1 VRQPDGLPIL
11 RGLCA
16 PAGSTGDGPGSPPA
30 RALAGHPLSFYWAHP
45 ESGTRFAAYGE
56 AARWEARTPREL
68 REVFSMLTAPHAVG
82 WLDGPAT
89 ARDRPRGPFFGAV
102 AFDPDE
108 PLGPEWAGF
117 APARWAAPR
126 IAVFSAG
133 GRRSVAAFGDQ
144 AGRDLD
150 LAVRALATPP
160 AAAPVP
166 RVEAAAPNGARHAW
180 DELISSALG
189 RIERNELNKVVLAR
203 TVDVRGE
210 RPFPEPELLAALE
223 SRHPT
228 CHTFFL
234 RGDGGTAFAGATP
247 ETLCRLEGRDLATD
261 ALAGSARLAEAQ
273 ALLDRSK
280 ELREHAWVVEHVV
293 AALRSI
299 SERVEAAEG
308 PEVRKLADV
317 AHLYTP
323 IHARLRDGKGVADVV
338 ETLHPTPAVGGVPSR
353 AAMRFISEEEKL
365 GRGLYAGIVGV
376 CGPGRADLA
385 VALRCALLRGPS
397 ARLYVGAGIVAG
409 STAEGEWAE
418 TELKARALLS
428 ALGVSG

>member
-16 PAGSTGDGPGSPPA
+16 AAGPAATGAGPPA
-30 RALAGHPLSFYWAHP
+30 RTLAGHGLSFYWAHP

-56 AARWEARTPREL
+56 TLRTEARSPRDL
-68 REVFSMLTAPHAVG
+68 RDLFASLTAPGAVE
-82 WLDGPAT
+82 WLDGPAD
-89 ARDRPRGPFFGAV
+89 ARDRPPGPFFGAV

-117 APARWAAPR
+117 APVRWAAPR
-126 IAVFSAG
+126 IVVFSAA

-150 LAVRALATPP
+150 LAFRALSIPQP
-160 AAAPVP
+160 AAPLP
-166 RVEAAAPNGARHAW
+166 RVEATPPNGARSAW
-180 DELISSALG
+180 GDLVSAALG
-189 RIERNELNKVVLAR
+189 SIERSELSKVVLAR
-203 TVDVRGE
+203 TVDVRSE
-210 RPFPEPELLAALE
+210 RPFPEQELLAALE
-223 SRHPT
+223 ARHPT
-228 CHTFFL
+228 CRTFFL
-234 RGDGGTAFAGATP
+234 RGDDGSSFAGATP
-247 ETLCRLEGRDLATD
+247 ETLCRLEGRDLLTD
-261 ALAGSARLAEAQ
+261 ALAGSARLAEA
-273 ALLDRSK
+273 AELLGRPK

-299 SERVEAAEG
+299 AEQVEAADG
-308 PEVRKLADV
+308 PQVRKLADV

-323 IHARLRDGKGVADVV
+323 IHARLLEGKGLADVV

-365 GRGLYAGIVGV
+365 GRGLYAGIVGL

-409 STAEGEWAE
+409 STPDGEWAE

-428 ALGVSG
+428 ALGVTG

>member
-1 VRQPDGLPIL
+1 MRQPDGLPIL
-11 RGLCA
+11 RGLCT
-16 PAGSTGDGPGSPPA
+16 PAGPADVPGGLPA
-30 RALAGHPLSFYWAHP
+30 PALAGHALSFYWAHP

-56 AARWEARTPREL
+56 ALRAEARSPPEL
-68 REVFSMLTAPHAVG
+68 RDLFSALTAPDAVA
-82 WLDGPAT
+82 WLDGPAG
-89 ARDRPRGPFFGAV
+89 ARDPPPGPFFGAV

-126 IAVFSAG
+126 IVVFSAAD
-133 GRRSVAAFGDQ
+133 RRSVAAFGEE
-144 AGRDLD
+144 AARDLD
-150 LAVRALATPP
+150 LALRALSSPP
-160 AAAPVP
+160 AGAPVP
-166 RVEAAAPNGARHAW
+166 QVGAAAPNGGRKAW
-180 DELISSALG
+180 GELVSAALG
-189 RIERNELNKVVLAR
+189 RIERTELSKVVLAR

-210 RPFPEPELLAALE
+210 RPFPEQALLAALE
-223 SRHPT
+223 ARHPT
-228 CHTFFL
+228 CRTFFL
-234 RGDGGTAFAGATP
+234 RGDGGSSFAGATP
-247 ETLCRLEGRDLATD
+247 EMLCRLEGRDLATD

-280 ELREHAWVVEHVV
+280 ELREHAWVVDHVV

-299 SERVEAAEG
+299 SERVEAAGG

-323 IHARLRDGKGVADVV
+323 IQARLREGKGLADVV
-338 ETLHPTPAVGGVPSR
+338 EKLHPTPAVGGVPSR

-365 GRGLYAGIVGV
+365 GRGLYAGIVGL

-418 TELKARALLS
+418 TELKAQALLS
-428 ALGVSG
+428 ALGVTG

>member
-1 VRQPDGLPIL
+1 MRQPDGLPIL
-11 RGLCA
+11 RGLCT
-16 PAGSTGDGPGSPPA
+16 PAGPAGFPGGLPAST
-30 RALAGHPLSFYWAHP
+30 LAGHALSFYWAHP
-45 ESGTRFAAYGE
+45 ESGIRFAAYGE
-56 AARWEARTPREL
+56 ALRTEARSPREL
-68 REVFSMLTAPHAVG
+68 RDLFCALTAPDAVA
-82 WLDGPAT
+82 WLDGPAGAT
-89 ARDRPRGPFFGAV
+89 DRPPGPFFGAV

-117 APARWAAPR
+117 APARWAAAR
-126 IAVFSAG
+126 VVVFSAA
-133 GRRSVAAFGDQ
+133 GRRSVAAFGEE
-144 AGRDLD
+144 AARDLD
-150 LAVRALATPP
+150 LALRALSSPP

-166 RVEAAAPNGARHAW
+166 QVEAAAPNGGRKAW
-180 DELISSALG
+180 GELVSAALG
-189 RIERNELNKVVLAR
+189 RIERSELSKVVLAR

-210 RPFPEPELLAALE
+210 RPFPEQELLAALE
-223 SRHPT
+223 ARHPT
-228 CHTFFL
+228 CRTFFL
-234 RGDGGTAFAGATP
+234 RGDGGSSFAGATP
-247 ETLCRLEGRDLATD
+247 EMLCRLEGRDLATD

-280 ELREHAWVVEHVV
+280 ELREHAWVVDHVV

-299 SERVEAAEG
+299 SDRVEARGG

-323 IHARLRDGKGVADVV
+323 IQARLREGMGLADVV
-338 ETLHPTPAVGGVPSR
+338 EKLHPTPAVGGVPSR

-365 GRGLYAGIVGV
+365 GRGLYAGIVGL

-409 STAEGEWAE
+409 STADGEWAE

-428 ALGVSG
+428 ALGVTG

>member
-1 VRQPDGLPIL
+1 VRQPDGLPTL

-16 PAGSTGDGPGSPPA
+16 AAGPADTSPPA
-30 RALAGHPLSFYWAHP
+30 PALAGHALSFYWAHP
-45 ESGTRFAAYGE
+45 ETGTRLAAYGE
-56 AARWEARTPREL
+56 ALRAEARSPREL
-68 REVFSMLTAPHAVG
+68 RHLFAALTRPDSVE
-82 WLDGPAT
+82 WLDGPAD
-89 ARDRPRGPFFGAV
+89 ARDRPPGPFFGAV

-126 IAVFSAG
+126 VVVFSAE
-133 GRRSVAAFGDQ
+133 GRRSVAAFGDE
-144 AGRDLD
+144 ASRDLD
-150 LAVRALATPP
+150 LALRALSTPP
-160 AAAPVP
+160 APAPLP
-166 RVEAAAPNGARHAW
+166 RVEAAALNGARTAW
-180 DELISSALG
+180 GELVSSALD
-189 RIERNELNKVVLAR
+189 RIDRNELSKVVLAR

-210 RPFPEPELLAALE
+210 GPFPEQQLLAALE
-223 SRHPT
+223 ARHPI

-234 RGDGGTAFAGATP
+234 RGDGDSSFAGATP
-247 ETLCRLEGRDLATD
+247 EMLCRLDGRDLSTD
-261 ALAGSARLAEAQ
+261 ALAGSARLAEAY
-273 ALLDRSK
+273 ALLERSK

-299 SERVEAAEG
+299 SERVEAADG
-308 PEVRKLADV
+308 PQVRKLADV

-323 IHARLRDGKGVADVV
+323 IHARLREGKGLADVV

-365 GRGLYAGIVGV
+365 GRGLYAGIVGL

>member
-1 VRQPDGLPIL
+1 VRQQDGLPIL
-11 RGLCA
+11 QGLCA
-16 PAGSTGDGPGSPPA
+16 PAGSAGTGAAGTPA
-30 RALAGHPLSFYWAHP
+30 RSLAGHPLSFYWAHP
-45 ESGTRFAAYGE
+45 ESGSRFAAYGE
-56 AARWEARTPREL
+56 AHRFEPRSPREL
-68 REVFSMLTAPHAVG
+68 REVLSALTATTAVE
-82 WLDGPAT
+82 WLDGRAS
-89 ARDRPRGPFFGAV
+89 ARDRPPGPFFGAV

-117 APARWAAPR
+117 APIRWAAPR

-133 GRRSVAAFGDQ
+133 GRRSVATFGDE

-160 AAAPVP
+160 PAAQVP

-180 DELISSALG
+180 DELISAALG
-189 RIERNELNKVVLAR
+189 RIERNELSKVVLAR
-203 TVDVRGE
+203 TVEVRGE
-210 RPFPEPELLAALE
+210 GPFPEPELLAALE
-223 SRHPT
+223 AQNPT
-228 CHTFFL
+228 CRTFFL
-234 RGDGGTAFAGATP
+234 RGDGSTSFAGATP

-280 ELREHAWVVEHVV
+280 ELREHAWVVEHVL

-299 SERVEAAEG
+299 SDRVEAADG
-308 PEVRKLADV
+308 PQVRKLADV

-323 IHARLRDGKGVADVV
+323 IHARLRGGKGVADVV